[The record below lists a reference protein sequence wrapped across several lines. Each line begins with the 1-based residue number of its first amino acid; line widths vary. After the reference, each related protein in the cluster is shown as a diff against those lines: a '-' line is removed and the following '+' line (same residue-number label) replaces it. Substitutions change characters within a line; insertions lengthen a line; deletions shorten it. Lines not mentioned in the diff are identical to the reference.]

1 MKEEEYIIKM
11 LYVHCIGKGKY
22 LKKKKQII
30 NLTLLSVYIIINEI
44 KSIWSF
50 KFKLLRKK
58 YYI

>member
-1 MKEEEYIIKM
+1 M

-44 KSIWSF
+44 KSI
-50 KFKLLRKK
+50 
-58 YYI
+58 